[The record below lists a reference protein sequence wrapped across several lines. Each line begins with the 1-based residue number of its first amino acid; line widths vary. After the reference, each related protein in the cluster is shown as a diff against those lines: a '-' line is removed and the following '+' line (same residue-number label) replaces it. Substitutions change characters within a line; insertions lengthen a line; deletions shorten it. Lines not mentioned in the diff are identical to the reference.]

1 MAVQTI
7 DTTQRRLKIL
17 TADDIDALYGRPTFT
32 PDERMAYFTLSQP
45 EQEALQAFRAV
56 KAQVSFILQLGY
68 FKAKHVFVP
77 CDLTETHEDLTYILA
92 SYFPTT
98 PLEDRRPLNKRTRLK
113 QHHLILALCNYRSC
127 DAPARQQLAAKARH
141 AATVSA
147 KPVYIFRELLHYL
160 DEQRIVAPGYSFLQE
175 LVSTALTE
183 EQHRVTTMVRRA
195 LTVADTAALE
205 HLLEERAGL
214 YALTQLKREP
224 KDFSAGAMKHER
236 QRGEPLRGL
245 YRLAQ

>member
-1 MAVQTI
+1 MDVQTI
-7 DTTQRRLKIL
+7 DTTQRRLNIL

-32 PDERMAYFTLSQP
+32 PDERMAYFALSQP

-56 KAQVSFILQLGY
+56 KAQVSLILQLGY

-127 DAPARQQLAAKARH
+127 DAPARQHLAAKARH

-160 DEQRIVAPGYSFLQE
+160 DRIRISFL
-175 LVSTALTE
+175 LAC
-183 EQHRVTTMVRRA
+183 
-195 LTVADTAALE
+195 AAVL
-205 HLLEERAGL
+205 
-214 YALTQLKREP
+214 
-224 KDFSAGAMKHER
+224 
-236 QRGEPLRGL
+236 
-245 YRLAQ
+245 